1 MPKRIKFWLLML
13 LWGAM
18 IALNGCATV
27 KNNAAVC
34 RVRFDYADRGIEKL
48 NLQNVRA
55 LASFKAL
62 CP

>member
-1 MPKRIKFWLLML
+1 ML